1 MEALFWIFVV
11 IAVFLFL
18 KKRKKKGSG
27 SLAASISIAP
37 DKKLFKKAGEPL
49 YELIKSYIPFMGSKD
64 IAAIQ
69 KMVMDYT
76 GSGYRPEA
84 ISKHLVE
91 KFHVPPDIAPTVSHH
106 SVSLLMSKYN
116 EYKLAEIGIYKYR
129 WGHGHSG
136 RNGCQ
141 HAFLNGKVFEF
152 SNPPIIDKSGTRA
165 NPGESYPCVCMAI
178 AQFD

>member
-1 MEALFWIFVV
+1 MDILFWIFLIIVFF
-11 IAVFLFL
+11 FLF
-18 KKRKKKGSG
+18 KKRKKKRAGN
-27 SLAASISIAP
+27 LTASISIAP
-37 DKKLFKKAGEPL
+37 DKTLFNKAGEPL
-49 YELIKSYIPFMGSKD
+49 YELIKSYLPFIDSKD

-69 KMVMDYT
+69 KMVLDYT
-76 GSGYRPEA
+76 GSGYRPET

-91 KFHVPPDIAPTVSHH
+91 KFNVPSDIAPTVSHH

-116 EYKLAEIGIYKYR
+116 EYKLAEIGVYKYR
-129 WGHGHSG
+129 WAHGHSG

-165 NPGESYPCVCMAI
+165 NPGESYPCGCMAI